1 MSVLMNFTVPIMN
14 QKPEDFIQSFEKTL
28 YDSEEELLD
37 VYEVFIVQR
46 FSKNKDYHS
55 KTYNT
60 KFNDIIFSNVCEAVD
75 EFDNPSYKCPEFSNG
90 ILQKGMYSSTIKYNV
105 IYLQILG

>member
-37 VYEVFIVQR
+37 VYEVFIV
-46 FSKNKDYHS
+46 
-55 KTYNT
+55 
-60 KFNDIIFSNVCEAVD
+60 
-75 EFDNPSYKCPEFSNG
+75 
-90 ILQKGMYSSTIKYNV
+90 
-105 IYLQILG
+105 